1 MGLWDRLHENR
12 VCGYKYEVRVL
23 GVEFGEL
30 HEVPPYTIDPVH
42 VGSYGEHDVEYIR
55 PVQMP
60 GYAYFDVKI
69 NTEVTPL
76 KMPSLGFEVGKT
88 YQSEGVRPDSTSVGK
103 EKSRLEGEIEAINS
117 LIEEE
122 GIVLT
127 LRMWAG
133 LPQIIGETGIGIYV
147 AEEIWRDLDECVQPK
162 TVCID
167 EEGYIKNLREN
178 LPFDL
183 YGMLVDHAT
192 EQEALEPIFPP
203 HG

>member
-1 MGLWDRLHENR
+1 MGLLDRLRENR
-12 VCGYKYEVRVL
+12 VLGYNYEVRVL
-23 GVEFGEL
+23 GVELGEV
-30 HEVPPYTIDPVH
+30 HEKPPYLIDPVH

-69 NTEVTPL
+69 STEVTPL
-76 KMPSLGFEVGKT
+76 KIPSLRFEVGKT
-88 YQSEGVRPDSTSVGK
+88 YQSKGVSPDSTSVGK

-117 LIEEE
+117 LIKEE

-133 LPQIIGETGIGIYV
+133 LPQIIGETNIGVYV

-162 TVCID
+162 TVCIGKN
-167 EEGYIKNLREN
+167 EYIKNLSEN

-183 YGMLVDHAT
+183 YGMIVNYAT